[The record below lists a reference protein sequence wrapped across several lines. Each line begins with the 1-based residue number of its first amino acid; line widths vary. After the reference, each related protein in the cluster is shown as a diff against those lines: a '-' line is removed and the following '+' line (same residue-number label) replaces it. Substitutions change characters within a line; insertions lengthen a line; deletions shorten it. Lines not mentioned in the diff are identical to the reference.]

1 MINVIGGRKG
11 KKNLIYLDFFLEFVY
26 FEMELNLFY

>member
-1 MINVIGGRKG
+1 MINVTGGRKG
-11 KKNLIYLDFFLEFVY
+11 KKNPNYLDPFLEFVY